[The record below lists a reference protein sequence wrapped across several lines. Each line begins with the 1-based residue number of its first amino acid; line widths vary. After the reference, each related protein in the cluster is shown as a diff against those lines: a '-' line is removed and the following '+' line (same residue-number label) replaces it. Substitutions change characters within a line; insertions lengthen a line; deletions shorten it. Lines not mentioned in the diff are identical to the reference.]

1 MTPRRDGPSGAD
13 LTARRQAKG
22 WTQRQLA
29 QAAGVGRS
37 AVGYWEAAHRLD
49 PTGWAVRRMA
59 KALGWRIARPVSRRD
74 MRARGDGLLSPFAG
88 ADAQAKE
95 REAARA
101 ARRRVV
107 CGART
112 RKGTACRNMSEA
124 GRKRCKFHG
133 GKSTGARTHEGIE
146 RIREA
151 QRRRWAKVRISL
163 ATAQADG

>member
-1 MTPRRDGPSGAD
+1 MTPRRDGPRGAD

-22 WTQRQLA
+22 WSQRQLA
-29 QAAGVGRS
+29 QAAAIGRS
-37 AVGYWEAAHRLD
+37 AVGYWEAADRLD

-59 KALGWRIARPVSRRD
+59 KALGWQIARPVSPSRQ
-74 MRARGDGLLSPFAG
+74 RARGDGLLSLFAG

-112 RKGTACRNMSEA
+112 RKGTPCRNMSEA

-133 GKSTGARTHEGIE
+133 GKSTGARTPEGIE

-151 QRRRWAKVRISL
+151 QRRRWARVRAAKAEAL
-163 ATAQADG
+163 